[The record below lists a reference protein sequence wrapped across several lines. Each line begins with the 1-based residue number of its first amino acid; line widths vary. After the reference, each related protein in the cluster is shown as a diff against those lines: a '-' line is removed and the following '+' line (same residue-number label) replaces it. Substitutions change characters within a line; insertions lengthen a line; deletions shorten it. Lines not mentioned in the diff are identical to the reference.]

1 MFAVFNMIPIP
12 PLDGSK
18 VLMSLLPGRYAY
30 QYQRLEPYG
39 NYILIALVLIP
50 GILSFI
56 VTPFYRVIEFVI
68 RRVAAII
75 LGIVL

>member
-1 MFAVFNMIPIP
+1 MLQRIPESFLVAGQQGVEQIEARYVF
-12 PLDGSK
+12 
-18 VLMSLLPGRYAY
+18 
-30 QYQRLEPYG
+30 RLEPYG

-50 GILSFI
+50 GILSII